1 MDHSLRGK
9 ELDKG
14 EDILSFLVIENG
26 EVSLSVGVYKRFLCV
41 VLCLLSINY
50 ELWI

>member
-26 EVSLSVGVYKRFLCV
+26 EVSLSVGVSKRFLCV
-41 VLCLLSINY
+41 FLCVLAVNV